1 MPKLAVTDFSA
12 TIGAVKLWP
21 ADSPDPETAGFIVEF
36 PSGVRKQI
44 AWKSKA
50 PIMPTLEAAKEY
62 AARLIEARSSEP
74 GGLDD
79 VERTNWT
86 SVVAAVQRIIADWND
101 RTRGRLYA
109 EAPEPVR
116 TH

>member
-1 MPKLAVTDFSA
+1 MPKLADANFSA

-21 ADSPDPETAGFIVEF
+21 ADSPDPDTAGFVVEF
-36 PSGVRKQI
+36 PSGVRKSV
-44 AWKSKA
+44 AWRSRA

-79 VERTNWT
+79 VERTNWA
-86 SVVAAVQRIIADWND
+86 SVVAAVQRIISDWND
-101 RTRGRLYA
+101 TVRGRLYA
-109 EAPEPVR
+109 EAPKPVR
-116 TH
+116 AH